1 MSRKIQ
7 LSETEFK
14 NLIKESVKQ
23 IIKEY
28 TVTMSNKGMEGFNN
42 LKTFNNAIADLNKN
56 GFVELSMKDNNN
68 NITTCTIEE
77 TDDQTFILSINNKNF
92 RCLNVNDALV
102 KFREYCE
109 NKSQHMNE
117 QYDYNSYV
125 IIDNSDNANLGSY
138 DNVSD
143 AIKDADDYAYRN
155 KYGSYSVVGCVDGE
169 YDLDDT
175 SVIYTAD
182 KDNLYESSLTPRERK
197 AEELRR
203 MKVYGERLPEEEI
216 ENLLDEFEDDY
227 DYLTQDNLE
236 TMYYYDAKDNGLT
249 L

>member
-1 MSRKIQ
+1 
-7 LSETEFK
+7 
-14 NLIKESVKQ
+14 
-23 IIKEY
+23 
-28 TVTMSNKGMEGFNN
+28 
-42 LKTFNNAIADLNKN
+42 
-56 GFVELSMKDNNN
+56 MKDVFVTES
-68 NITTCTIEE
+68 IKYIGV
-77 TDDQTFILSINNKNF
+77 DD
-92 RCLNVNDALV
+92 
-102 KFREYCE
+102 REIDLFE
-109 NKSQHMNE
+109 SQYIVPNGVS
-117 QYDYNSYV
+117 YNSYV
-125 IIDNSDNANLGSY
+125 IIDNSDNANLGNY

-182 KDNLYESSLTPRERK
+182 KDNLYESILTPRERK
-197 AEELRR
+197 AEELRS

>member
-1 MSRKIQ
+1 
-7 LSETEFK
+7 
-14 NLIKESVKQ
+14 
-23 IIKEY
+23 
-28 TVTMSNKGMEGFNN
+28 
-42 LKTFNNAIADLNKN
+42 
-56 GFVELSMKDNNN
+56 
-68 NITTCTIEE
+68 
-77 TDDQTFILSINNKNF
+77 
-92 RCLNVNDALV
+92 
-102 KFREYCE
+102 
-109 NKSQHMNE
+109 MNE

-182 KDNLYESSLTPRERK
+182 KDNLHESILTPRERK